1 LVTSWSARVK
11 VLDLFCGVGGL
22 SWGFEKVGFKV
33 VGGID
38 IWERALKVFEKVH
51 TNAKVLLADLS
62 KLSDKEILK
71 EFKEV
76 DVVIGGPPCQ
86 AFSTVG
92 KRALEDSRAWL
103 VKEFVR
109 VVKVLRPEVFVFE
122 NVKGFTSFA
131 RGFLVREVLEE
142 LDRLGYNL
150 DFEILNSV
158 NFSVP
163 QVRERFIIIGG
174 LSKYI
179 LLPRGNYTR
188 RGKVWTF
195 GEATSDLP
203 PLESGQKADKYCF
216 PPKNDLQFFYRKNC
230 KEKLELHEVP
240 SYSEKLLKMM
250 EYIPEGKS
258 AHEVIEEIP
267 KEFRPTSGYKNTY
280 KRIRWSEPAPTITR
294 NFSVPSSSNC
304 IHPFQNRAL
313 TPREAARL
321 QMFPDD
327 YPFDGTK
334 QDIRIMIGNAVP
346 LFLGL
351 GLALRIAGTYG
362 DYSIED
368 RTLSSLVKIEDLL
381 CPSLEE
387 EAWKKRSLIRR
398 KLENFMSLL

>member
-1 LVTSWSARVK
+1 MK

-33 VGGID
+33 IGGID
-38 IWERALKVFEKVH
+38 IWEKALKVFKNVH
-51 TNAKVLLADLS
+51 ADAKVLLADLS
-62 KLSDKEILK
+62 KLSDKEILR

-76 DVVIGGPPCQ
+76 DILVGGPPCQ

-131 RGFLVREVLEE
+131 KGFLVREILEE
-142 LDRLGYNL
+142 LDKLGYNL
-150 DFEILNSV
+150 DFEILNAV

-163 QVRERFIIIGG
+163 QVRERFIIVGG
-174 LSKYI
+174 LSKTV
-179 LLPRGNYTR
+179 LLPRGNYIR
-188 RGKVWTF
+188 REKVWTF

-203 PLESGQKADKYCF
+203 PLEAGQKADKYF
-216 PPKNDLQFFYRKNC
+216 SSPKNDLQLFYRKNS
-230 KEKLELHEVP
+230 ENELNLHEV
-240 SYSEKLLKMM
+240 SFYSEKILKMM

-258 AHEVIEEIP
+258 AHEVIEKIP
-267 KEFRPTSGYKNTY
+267 KRFRPTSGYKNTY
-280 KRIRWSEPAPTITR
+280 KRIVWNEPAPTVTR

-313 TPREAARL
+313 SPREAARL

-327 YPFDGTK
+327 YPFEGNK
-334 QDIRIMIGNAVP
+334 QDIRVMIGNAVP

-362 DYSIED
+362 NYSVED
-368 RTLSSLVKIEDLL
+368 TFINKLLKTEDLL
-381 CPSLEE
+381 YPSLKEE
-387 EAWKKRSLIRR
+387 SWRRASLIRK
-398 KLENFMSLL
+398 KLENFKSLL